1 MSTDEQ
7 MVIETHGPQV
17 FPTQRPQRAYKK
29 EYVLGFLFM
38 HYNTEVVLI
47 RKNKPEWQKGLLNGV
62 GGKIEPGENPM
73 EAMIREWRE
82 ETGTDVTDWHRYVTM
97 DFSGATVYVFKCQM
111 VGCVEV
117 QSATDEQVGVFSVA
131 DVLASPVTI
140 TIPNLKWLIPMALYD
155 SQTHEPHWKGAP
167 VLKYP

>member
-7 MVIETHGPQV
+7 MVTETQGPQV
-17 FPTQRPQRAYKK
+17 FPTQQSQRASKK
-29 EYVLGFLFM
+29 EYVLGFCFM
-38 HYNTEVVLI
+38 HYMSEVVLI

-82 ETGTDVTDWHRYVTM
+82 ETGTNVTDWHRYVTM
-97 DFSGATVYVFKCQM
+97 DFSGATVHVFKHVM
-111 VGCVEV
+111 LGCVNI
-117 QSATDEQVGVFSVA
+117 QSATDEQVGVFNVDCA
-131 DVLASPVTI
+131 LANCSL
-140 TIPNLKWLIPMALYD
+140 IPNLKWLIPMALYD

-167 VLKYP
+167 ILKYP